1 MISMTMIIIK
11 KKKEI
16 VFYLKLYMYLT
27 TQKLFFQEC
36 GNNVQISEEIS
47 SLNSET
53 YI

>member
-1 MISMTMIIIK
+1 MISMKMIIIK
-11 KKKEI
+11 KRNSFLSEVI
-16 VFYLKLYMYLT
+16 YVFNNSKT
-27 TQKLFFQEC
+27 IFFQEC